1 MSSLSCCCLFAYT
14 LSSVQRVESCALVL
28 KLGGDAFRSFDMHA
42 LSAVYIVLFAAD
54 IVLSAVHTD
63 MFHAH

>member
-1 MSSLSCCCLFAYT
+1 
-14 LSSVQRVESCALVL
+14 VQRVESCALLL

-42 LSAVYIVLFAAD
+42 LSAVYIVLSAVY
-54 IVLSAVHTD
+54 IVLSAVHFD

>member
-1 MSSLSCCCLFAYT
+1 M
-14 LSSVQRVESCALVL
+14 QRVESCALAS

-42 LSAVYIVLFAAD
+42 LSAVYIVLSAVY
-54 IVLSAVHTD
+54 IVLSAVHFD